1 MKNLNLGE
9 YLSGINDKL
18 FVLNETANECA
29 VEAMD
34 ILREIDDVYKGI
46 LDTGGA
52 FEAID
57 KLMAVKNALA
67 VQMAG

>member
-1 MKNLNLGE
+1 MIIKKE
-9 YLSGINDKL
+9 VSYTFTLS
-18 FVLNETANECA
+18 EE
-29 VEAMD
+29 EAMD
-34 ILREIDDVYKGI
+34 IIREIDDVYKGI

-52 FEAID
+52 FDAID